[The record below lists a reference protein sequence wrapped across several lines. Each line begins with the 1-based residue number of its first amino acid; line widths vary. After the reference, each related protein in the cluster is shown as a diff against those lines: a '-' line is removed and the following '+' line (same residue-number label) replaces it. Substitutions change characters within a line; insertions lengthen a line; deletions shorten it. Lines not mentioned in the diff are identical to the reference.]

1 MRRRTFMSSLLGGL
15 GLGLTARR
23 ASAPVAADKRVVLQE
38 SPLAGF
44 EHHKGDH
51 VWSWMREG
59 SRLRLI
65 REAANPH
72 DGNAVAVYFNGDKLG
87 YLPRRENAAVAQ
99 LLDRGHAVDATILR
113 LREEPNPWRRVR
125 IRVELLA

>member
-23 ASAPVAADKRVVLQE
+23 ATAAVAAEKRVVLQE

-113 LREEPNPWRRVR
+113 LREEPNPWRRIR
-125 IRVELLA
+125 IRVELVA

>member
-99 LLDRGHAVDATILR
+99 LLDRGHAVDAAILR

>member
-15 GLGLTARR
+15 GLFTARR
-23 ASAPVAADKRVVLQE
+23 ATASAAADKRLVLQE

-125 IRVELLA
+125 IRVELVA

>member
-15 GLGLTARR
+15 GLGFTARR
-23 ASAPVAADKRVVLQE
+23 AAASVAAEKRVVLQE

-99 LLDRGHAVDATILR
+99 LLDRGHPVDATILR

-125 IRVELLA
+125 IRVELVA

>member
-1 MRRRTFMSSLLGGL
+1 MSSLLGGL

-23 ASAPVAADKRVVLQE
+23 ATASVAADKRVVLQE

-44 EHHKGDH
+44 EHHKGNH

-99 LLDRGHAVDATILR
+99 LLDRGHAMDATILR